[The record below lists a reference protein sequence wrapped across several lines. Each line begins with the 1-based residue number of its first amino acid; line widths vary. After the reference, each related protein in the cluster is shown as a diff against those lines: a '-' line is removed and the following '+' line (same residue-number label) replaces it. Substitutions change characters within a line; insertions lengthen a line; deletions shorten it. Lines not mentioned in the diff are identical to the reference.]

1 MDAWIGHMR
10 WALNPSFFAW
20 RPDALLAAFQD
31 AKSFSTFI
39 GLAGLF
45 IYQSKVRV
53 GFIAWFWKT
62 GEISDQVQPQV
73 SHHRVLLW
81 GTDRPDSRDF
91 LSRLFLFIAW
101 ARASKSEPSLLHP
114 FIAINRLF
122 ELINQDGGELR
133 WFILVCRVC
142 RCPRS
147 FLRDQGRKRRESDF
161 GECRLLSGHR
171 LLSLCSIETLF
182 LFF

>member
-1 MDAWIGHMR
+1 MSLLWLCIWIHGWHTHSYHLNSSLALLLPSSVRNSRQYLRIADAWIGHMR
-10 WALNPSFFAW
+10 WARKPSIFAW

-91 LSRLFLFIAW
+91 LSRLFLFF
-101 ARASKSEPSLLHP
+101 
-114 FIAINRLF
+114 FIRRSGSS
-122 ELINQDGGELR
+122 NQ
-133 WFILVCRVC
+133 
-142 RCPRS
+142 
-147 FLRDQGRKRRESDF
+147 
-161 GECRLLSGHR
+161 LS
-171 LLSLCSIETLF
+171 
-182 LFF
+182 